1 MTQRQAKYIT
11 TRAFPE
17 PNYTQTPND
26 FFEMLPSME
35 HSEIAV
41 TLVMTRNTFGFHRT
55 SFKMGLGKLADAAGI
70 SRNSAK
76 TGAESAEARGTFRRV
91 NPDAQT
97 EAEWE
102 LIVGQPLTPFN
113 DCIGDG
119 QPLHTPLS
127 TIDSQSPIKESIK
140 EKKDMLDMLL
150 EQEQKSQPIR
160 NACLDFENALLG
172 STVSQWPWDSNSK
185 WQKFAK
191 WVAAQDPAQFKQYA
205 DWRKKD
211 GKYHA
216 MSNNKIRQDP
226 QIFIDTGW
234 PTFLAHVSM
243 YRSNQEEEFGL

>member
-1 MTQRQAKYIT
+1 MSQRQAKYIT
-11 TRAFPE
+11 TQAFPE

-26 FFEMLPSME
+26 FFDMLPSME

-41 TLVMTRNTFGFHRT
+41 TLVMIRNTFGFHRT

-119 QPLHTPLS
+119 QPLHTPPS
-127 TIDSQSPIKESIK
+127 TIDSQSPIKENIK
-140 EKKDMLDMLL
+140 EKK
-150 EQEQKSQPIR
+150 SSR
-160 NACLDFENALLG
+160 
-172 STVSQWPWDSNSK
+172 
-185 WQKFAK
+185 
-191 WVAAQDPAQFKQYA
+191 
-205 DWRKKD
+205 
-211 GKYHA
+211 
-216 MSNNKIRQDP
+216 
-226 QIFIDTGW
+226 
-234 PTFLAHVSM
+234 
-243 YRSNQEEEFGL
+243 

>member
-1 MTQRQAKYIT
+1 MAQRQAKYIT
-11 TRAFPE
+11 TQAFPA

-41 TLVMTRNTFGFHRT
+41 TLVMIRNTFGFHQT
-55 SFKMGLGKLADAAGI
+55 SFKMGLGKLADAAGL
-70 SRNSAK
+70 SRNAAK
-76 TGAESAEARGTFRRV
+76 TGADAAGQRGTFRRT

-102 LIVGQPLTPFN
+102 LVVGQPLTPFN
-113 DCIGDG
+113 DCMGGG

-127 TIDSQSPIKESIK
+127 TIDSQSPFKETIK

-150 EQEQKSQPIR
+150 EQEAKSQPIH
-160 NACLDFENALLG
+160 NACLAFENALLG
-172 STVSQWPWDSNSK
+172 STVSAWPWDSNSK

-191 WVAAQDPAQFKQYA
+191 WVAAQDPADFQKYA
-205 DWRKKD
+205 EWRKGD
-211 GKYHA
+211 GKFHA

-226 QIFIDTGW
+226 QMFMDTGW
-234 PTFLAHVSM
+234 PTFLAHSSM
-243 YRSNQEEEFGL
+243 YQKKDRSFGL